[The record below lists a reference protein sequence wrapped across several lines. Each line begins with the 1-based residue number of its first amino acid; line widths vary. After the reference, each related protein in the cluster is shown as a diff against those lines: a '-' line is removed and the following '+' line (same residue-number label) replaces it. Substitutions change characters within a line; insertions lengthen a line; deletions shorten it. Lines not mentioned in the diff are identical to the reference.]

1 MITLMN
7 KHVIYSNETERA
19 YIYLTEP
26 LTQQVSE
33 TEELLEN
40 DDIIIDLGVK
50 VPIVGIEIEGETAK
64 KLKYIPDKNKFFI
77 EKETDN
83 KSSCYSLRLNDADI
97 KKTIKHK
104 NVPNTEFH
112 FADEDC
118 LNFIGIDIT
127 DDSAYYKKYLG
138 K

>member
-1 MITLMN
+1 MN
-7 KHVIYSNETERA
+7 RHVIYRDEAQRA

-26 LTQQVSE
+26 LTQQVNE

-40 DDIIIDLGVK
+40 DDIIIDFGVE

-64 KLKYIPDKNKFFI
+64 KLKNIPHKYKFFT

-83 KSSCYSLRLNDADI
+83 VSSSYSLRLNDAEI

-104 NVPNTEFH
+104 NAPNTEFH

-118 LNFIGIDIT
+118 LNFIGIDII

>member
-1 MITLMN
+1 MN
-7 KHVIYSNETERA
+7 RHVIYRDEAQRA

-40 DDIIIDLGVK
+40 DDIIIDFGVK

-64 KLKYIPDKNKFFI
+64 KLKNLPNKNKLFT

-83 KSSCYSLRLNDADI
+83 KSSCYSLRLNDAEI

-104 NVPNTEFH
+104 NAPNTEFH

-118 LNFIGIDIT
+118 LNFIGIDIIDAST
-127 DDSAYYKKYLG
+127 YYKNYLG

>member
-1 MITLMN
+1 MN

-19 YIYLTEP
+19 YVYLTEP

-33 TEELLEN
+33 TEELPEN
-40 DDIIIDLGVK
+40 DDIIIDFGVE

-64 KLKYIPDKNKFFI
+64 KLKNIPNKNKLFT

-83 KSSCYSLRLNDADI
+83 KSSCYSLRLNDAEI

-104 NVPNTEFH
+104 NAPNTEFH

-118 LNFIGIDIT
+118 LNFIGIDIL
-127 DDSAYYKKYLG
+127 DAGIYYKNYLG